1 MFRCASKGE
10 GKVSETASY
19 FIALT
24 VGLLTF
30 AFLAAPSLAAEPASL
45 AFLGVNFQNDN
56 ESLEPTS
63 QGEQARVVRTGQEF
77 TKQLSASGKFQIV
90 PTTDF
95 VREKIASGQAVGECG
110 GCEIDYGRV
119 LGADFVSWMRI
130 QKVSNLIL
138 NMNVYIADVKSGRT
152 VLTKSVDLRGNT
164 DDSWSR
170 SLKYLVKN
178 SVLTADIRPSGS

>member
-1 MFRCASKGE
+1 MAYRFMA
-10 GKVSETASY
+10 
-19 FIALT
+19 IL
-24 VGLLTF
+24 VGLLIG
-30 AFLAAPSLAAEPASL
+30 FLAAPMLAAEPPSL
-45 AFLGVNFQNDN
+45 AFLGVHFQKDN

-63 QGEQARVVRTGQEF
+63 DAERARLVRTGQEF
-77 TKQLSASGKFQIV
+77 TQQLAASGRFKIMQ
-90 PTTDF
+90 TSDALQA
-95 VREKIASGQAVGECG
+95 KIAGGQAIGECG
-110 GCEIDYGRV
+110 GCEIDYGRA
-119 LGADFVSWMRI
+119 LGADFVAWIRV

-178 SVLTADIRPSGS
+178 SVLTADIKTSGG